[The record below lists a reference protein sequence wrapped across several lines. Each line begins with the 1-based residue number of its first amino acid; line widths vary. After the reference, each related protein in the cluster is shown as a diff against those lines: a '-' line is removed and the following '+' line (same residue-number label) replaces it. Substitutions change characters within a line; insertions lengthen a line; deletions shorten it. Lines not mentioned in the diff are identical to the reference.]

1 MIVSGRIRSCRN
13 GTYIADLD
21 ISTSGRRIFGRDGGV
36 TFDERSHD
44 TASSLDTKGQG
55 SDIEEEEILCFLGCV
70 AGKDS
75 SLDCST
81 VCDGLVGVDALVGLL
96 AIEEVRHEP
105 DNTGD
110 TGGTVQEDNIVDI
123 RLVDLG
129 VAQNLLD
136 GLKSGRALEDK
147 SFLFLCLNSLTK

>member
-1 MIVSGRIRSCRN
+1 MTPPAVSIPRDKGAISRRRRSCVF
-13 GTYIADLD
+13 
-21 ISTSGRRIFGRDGGV
+21 S
-36 TFDERSHD
+36 
-44 TASSLDTKGQG
+44 
-55 SDIEEEEILCFLGCV
+55 FLGCV

-81 VCDGLVGVDALVGLL
+81 VCDGLIGVDALVGLL
-96 AIEEVRHEP
+96 AIEEVRHEL

-147 SFLFLCLNSLTK
+147 SFLFLRLNSLTK